1 LKVNLFT
8 QNREDTFLS
17 RMSGVAKLVCF
28 LLLTFTMMLSYDIR
42 VIVFMIVFSF
52 ILFRISKVTWKQI
65 KVIVV
70 IMSIFLLF
78 NALFTFLLAPEQGVK
93 IYGTRHVI
101 AHIAG
106 HYTLTQE
113 QLLYMCSKLLK
124 YVAVTPLG
132 LIFFLCT
139 DPSEFAASLSGTG
152 MPYKGAYAVSLTLR
166 YFPDLQRD
174 YNNISMSQQAR
185 GLEMSKKA
193 GFVSRVKNAL
203 AIIVPLIFSTLERIE
218 VISNAMDLRAFG
230 KRKKRTWYSA
240 RKISRQDI
248 LAIAVTALIFA
259 VSLYL
264 TFFIN
269 HSRFYNPFV

>member
-1 LKVNLFT
+1 MKINLFT
-8 QNREDTFLS
+8 QSREDTFLR

-28 LLLTFTMMLSYDIR
+28 LLLTFTVMLSYDIR
-42 VIVFMIVFSF
+42 VIAFTIILSF
-52 ILFRISKVTWKQI
+52 VMFHISKVTWRQI
-65 KVIVV
+65 RVIAC
-70 IMSIFLLF
+70 ILLLFLLL

-93 IYGTRHVI
+93 IYGSRHEI
-101 AHIAG
+101 FHIAG
-106 HYTLTQE
+106 RYTLTQE
-113 QLLYMCSKLLK
+113 QLLYMSSKLLK
-124 YVAVTPLG
+124 YVAVAPLG

-139 DPSEFAASLSGTG
+139 DPSELAASLNGIG

-193 GFVSRVKNAL
+193 GFASRVKNAL

-230 KRKKRTWYSA
+230 KHKKRTWYSA

-259 VSLYL
+259 VSLYI

-269 HSRFYNPFV
+269 HSRFYDPFA